1 MTGMSDKGHQVSL
14 ARPDLGDRFLF
25 WAADRFGISIDALYS
40 RPVFRL
46 AICVLNRMDSAQ

>member
-1 MTGMSDKGHQVSL
+1 MSDEGHQVSA

-46 AICVLNRMDSAQ
+46 AMRALRQLSAP

>member
-1 MTGMSDKGHQVSL
+1 MRDKGHQVSQ

-40 RPVFRL
+40 RPVLRL